1 MIIILVGC
9 LSGCAYKGYSGDYL
23 DLYTV
28 AINSVLW
35 LNGYSWGAD
44 YLCDAQIEI
53 IEEDSFGRKMFT
65 YYELYYGGSNI
76 SFSALIICQYS
87 NENEVFYYED
97 VNYVV
102 KEQELYIQDIKD
114 FEEEEIE
121 KLKKA
126 NDWNKELAFE
136 KCIKKEIENF
146 KPAIP
151 YEEEIINEITN
162 EFQLKHG
169 EYNLFLD
176 FLTRDS
182 NGSNFIIYGYVR
194 FRDERDIAF
203 IGLVQEDEEGI
214 KEINYLCP
222 LNVFDYKAE
231 FVEFKERNN
240 WK

>member
-9 LSGCAYKGYSGDYL
+9 LSGCAYEGYSGDYL

-44 YLCDAQIEI
+44 YFCDAEIEI

-65 YYELYYGGSNI
+65 YYERYYGGSKI

-97 VNYVV
+97 VNFVV
-102 KEQELYIQDIKD
+102 KEQELYILDIKD

-126 NDWNKELAFE
+126 NDWNKEIAFE

-169 EYNLFLD
+169 EYKLFLD

-194 FRDERDIAF
+194 FGDERDIAF

-214 KEINYLCP
+214 KEINYLRP